1 MVRHMP
7 IVSTRHSNP
16 LLVLGVAIGEI
27 DVDLRDD
34 RAWLRLSLSL
44 PSKTLA
50 PKYDELASKLKKE
63 SGITMYDE

>member
-1 MVRHMP
+1 MP
-7 IVSTRHSNP
+7 IVSTRYPNP

-34 RAWLRLSLSL
+34 RAWLRFSI